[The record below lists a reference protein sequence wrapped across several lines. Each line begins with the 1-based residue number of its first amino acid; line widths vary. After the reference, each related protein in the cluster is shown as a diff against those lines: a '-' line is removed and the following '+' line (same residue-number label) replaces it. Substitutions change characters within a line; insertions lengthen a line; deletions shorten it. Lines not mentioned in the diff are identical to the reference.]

1 LQYIELRAGDK
12 GMEGLQP
19 AAALLQKVHT
29 RKHHRYIGESV
40 IGRSSDSSDG
50 GGGGSSGGG
59 GGGSGSSSSQAAK
72 SKEEWQRDC
81 KRACIRWLREELDEV
96 CCDNLTA
103 PVRMFGLNFYGW
115 VLSRACLGKA
125 KHSVFHVES

>member
-1 LQYIELRAGDK
+1 
-12 GMEGLQP
+12 MEGLQP

>member
-1 LQYIELRAGDK
+1 MQYIELRAGDK

-50 GGGGSSGGG
+50 GGGG
-59 GGGSGSSSSQAAK
+59 GSGSSSSQAAK

-103 PVRMFGLNFYGW
+103 PPLFECLVCIYFYGW